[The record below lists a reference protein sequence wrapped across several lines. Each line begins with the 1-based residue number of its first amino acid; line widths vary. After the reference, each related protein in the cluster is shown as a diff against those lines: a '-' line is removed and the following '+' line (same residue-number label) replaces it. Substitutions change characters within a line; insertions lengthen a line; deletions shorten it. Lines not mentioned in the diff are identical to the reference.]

1 MEINIETDEKENN
14 LKNNIASDLEEI
26 EIIEAQN
33 SSRNSFLN

>member
-1 MEINIETDEKENN
+1 MEINIEIDEKENN

-33 SSRNSFLN
+33 SSLNSFLN